1 LDSDNQVEKLHDE
14 IKKTVAKN
22 ERVLVTVLTKKMAE
36 ELSRYYIELGIK
48 VKYMHSDIDT
58 IERNQII
65 RALRNG
71 EFDVLIGI
79 NLLREG
85 LDLPEVSLVAVLDAD
100 KEGFLRSETALIQTM
115 GRAARNA
122 NGRVIMFAKK
132 ITRSMQAAI
141 DTKNYR
147 RARQIKYNKEHNITP
162 TTVIR
167 KMDENLRVEDYS
179 QIAQKKMKEKI
190 PKSEKQKI
198 IKELKAKMLT
208 AAKALEFEVAAKY
221 RDEIEK
227 IKRL

>member
-1 LDSDNQVEKLHDE
+1 MDSTYQVEKLHDE
-14 IKKTVAKN
+14 IKKIVAKN

-36 ELSRYYIELGIK
+36 ELSRYYLELGMK

-65 RALRNG
+65 RGLRVG
-71 EFDVLIGI
+71 DFDVLIGI

-85 LDLPEVSLVAVLDAD
+85 LDLPEVSLVAILDAD

-115 GRAARNA
+115 GRAARNV
-122 NGRVIMFAKK
+122 NGKVQMYAKK

-141 DTKNYR
+141 DTKDYR
-147 RARQIKYNKEHNITP
+147 RARQIAFNKEHNITP
-162 TTVIR
+162 TTTKR
-167 KMDENLRVEDYS
+167 ALDENLRLEDYS
-179 QIAQKKMKEKI
+179 EIADKKLKQKI

-198 IKELKAKMLT
+198 VKELKAKMIK
-208 AAKALEFEVAAKY
+208 AAKDLEFEMAAKY

-227 IKRL
+227 IKKL